1 MHKITLFK
9 NIQEVTQPHYAS
21 IETILGYIQNGR
33 YKDRVETIRNC
44 TDEKQVR
51 ALKADLPCALF
62 SGEFAKPVTKVND
75 DGVETV
81 SYRTDKSL
89 TTHSGF
95 VPIDIDDV
103 EDINSL
109 KEELINNPYIYA
121 LWTSSSGKGLHG
133 LVKIGDGNKHTQHY
147 KALLEKIPNLDPT
160 ARNPSR
166 VLYLSYDPDLYVNTS
181 ASVFYDIVQD
191 EEQRQASMVIG
202 DGYTDYRK
210 IDIASRMIRL
220 AADGEKHHVLLKAAN
235 LLGGYVAT
243 KHIEY
248 DIAKE
253 ILVHE
258 ISKKDVDDLRLA
270 MKTIEDGLRHGMT
283 KPISEVEQDFREAV
297 REIGVMEEDLSF
309 LSSNAKDEDFIY
321 KFRAGLIPMGLPFGY
336 HDLDQYLRLKEGEF
350 YASLAHTSI
359 GKTTLN
365 MWLIFLSAV
374 HYDWN
379 WMLYMGENSSASVKM
394 KFMEFFI
401 GKKLQNMNDN
411 EHNVA
416 LRFVEEHFF
425 ILSTENMYTYGDI
438 LEHSKTLMQYKSLKG
453 IFIDPYNSLKM
464 ELTAAKNKYI
474 YDYEAYT
481 NMLNYTRKYNITLF
495 LSVHTTT
502 EAQRDRDKDGNQK
515 MPHAS
520 QAEGGSV
527 LSNKVDNFMTYHR
540 KIKSADEWMWT
551 EISIDKVRSRETGGK
566 PTTNGNPCM
575 LRMNN
580 GVEFVDVN
588 GLLPF
593 SREQLL
599 IKHKCKF

>member
-1 MHKITLFK
+1 MQKITIFK
-9 NIQEVTQPHYAS
+9 NIQDISEPHFVS
-21 IETILGYIQNGR
+21 IDAVLEAIRSGR
-33 YKDRVETIRNC
+33 YKDKVEKIRACADDN
-44 TDEKQVR
+44 KIR
-51 ALKADLPCALF
+51 SLKADLPCALF
-62 SGEFAKPVTKVND
+62 AGEFAKPIEKQWDNGTKYISHRD
-75 DGVETV
+75 
-81 SYRTDKSL
+81 DKSL
-89 TTHSGF
+89 TNHSGF

-103 EDINSL
+103 DDIYAA

-133 LVKIGDGNKHTQHY
+133 LVRIGDGNKHTQHY
-147 KALLEKIPNLDPT
+147 KALLETIPNLDPT

-166 VLYLSYDPDLYVNTS
+166 VLYLSYDPDIYVNTS
-181 ASVFYDIVQD
+181 SSTFYNIVQE
-191 EEQRQASMVIG
+191 EEQKAASMHIG

-220 AADGEKHHVLLKAAN
+220 SNDGEKHHVLLKAAN

-243 KHIEY
+243 KYIEY

-253 ILVHE
+253 ILIHE
-258 ISKKDVDDLRLA
+258 ISKKDVADMKLA
-270 MKTIEDGLRHGMT
+270 IKTIEDGLRHGMT
-283 KPISEVEQDFREAV
+283 KPLSQVEEDFREAV

-309 LSSNAKDEDFIY
+309 LSSKAKDDDFIY

-336 HDLDQYLRLKEGEF
+336 HELDDYLRLKEGEF

-401 GKKLQNMNDN
+401 GKKLQNMNDH

-416 LRFVEEHFF
+416 LRFVDEHFF
-425 ILSTENMYTYGDI
+425 ILSTDNMYTYGDI

-464 ELTAAKNKYI
+464 ELTTAKNKYI

-527 LSNKVDNFMTYHR
+527 LSNKVDTFMTYHR

-551 EISIDKVRSRETGGK
+551 QVSIDKVRSRETGGK

-580 GVEFVDVN
+580 GIEFVDVN

-593 SREQLL
+593 NREQLL
-599 IKHKCKF
+599 LKYKCKF

>member
-1 MHKITLFK
+1 MQKVTIFK
-9 NIQEVTQPHYAS
+9 NIQDISEPHFVSVDVVLEAIRS
-21 IETILGYIQNGR
+21 GR
-33 YKDRVETIRNC
+33 YKDKIEKIRAC
-44 TDEKQVR
+44 SDENKIR
-51 ALKADLPCALF
+51 SLKADLPCALF
-62 SGEFAKPVTKVND
+62 AGEFAKPIEKQWDNGNKYISHRD
-75 DGVETV
+75 
-81 SYRTDKSL
+81 DKSL
-89 TTHSGF
+89 TNHSGF

-103 EDINSL
+103 DDIQAAKED
-109 KEELINNPYIYA
+109 LINNPYIYA

-133 LVKIGDGNKHTQHY
+133 LIRIGDGNKHTQHY
-147 KALLEKIPNLDPT
+147 KALLESIPNLDPT

-166 VLYLSYDPDLYVNTS
+166 VLYLSYDPDIYINTS
-181 ASVFYDIVQD
+181 SSTFYNIVQE
-191 EEQRQASMVIG
+191 EEQKASALHIG

-220 AADGEKHHVLLKAAN
+220 SNDGEKHHVLLKAAN

-243 KHIEY
+243 KYIEY

-253 ILVHE
+253 ILIHE
-258 ISKKDVDDLRLA
+258 ISKKDVDDLKLA
-270 MKTIEDGLRHGMT
+270 IKTIEDGLRHGMT
-283 KPISEVEQDFREAV
+283 KPLSQVEEDFREAV

-309 LSSNAKDEDFIY
+309 LSSKSKDDDFIY
-321 KFRAGLIPMGLPFGY
+321 KFRSGLIPMGLPFGY
-336 HDLDQYLRLKEGEF
+336 HELDEYLRLKEGEF

-359 GKTTLN
+359 GKTTVN

-401 GKKLQNMNDN
+401 GKKLQNMNDH

-416 LRFVEEHFF
+416 LRFVDEHFF
-425 ILSTENMYTYGDI
+425 ILSTDNMYTYGDI

-464 ELTAAKNKYI
+464 ELTTAKNKYI

-527 LSNKVDNFMTYHR
+527 LSNKVDTFLTYHR

-551 EISIDKVRSRETGGK
+551 QVSVDKVRSRETGGK

-580 GVEFVDVN
+580 GIEFVDLN

-593 SREQLL
+593 NREQLL
-599 IKHKCKF
+599 LKYKCKF